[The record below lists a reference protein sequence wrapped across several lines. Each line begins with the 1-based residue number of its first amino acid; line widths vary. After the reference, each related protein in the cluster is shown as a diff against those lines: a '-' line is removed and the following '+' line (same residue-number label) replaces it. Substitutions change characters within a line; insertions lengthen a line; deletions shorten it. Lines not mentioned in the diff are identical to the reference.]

1 MTPVHAAHRAGADP
15 RPVRHAATSRWQRGM
30 VTVETA
36 LAVPALLLAGLCAA
50 VLPGVVGGQV
60 ACGDAAREAA
70 LMIARDVP
78 RSAAVEAASTLAPPG
93 AVVAVEA
100 RGRFVEV
107 TVRASLQPL
116 PGRFAAAVRVPVTA
130 SAVALRE
137 ADAL

>member
-1 MTPVHAAHRAGADP
+1 MTPLHAAHRAGADP
-15 RPVRHAATSRWQRGM
+15 RPVRHAAPSRWQRGM
-30 VTVETA
+30 VTAETA

-70 LMIARDVP
+70 LLIARDVP
-78 RSAAVEAASTLAPPG
+78 RSAAVRTAATLAPPG
-93 AVVAVEA
+93 AAVAIDT

-107 TVRASLQPL
+107 TVRATLQPL
-116 PGRFAAAVRVPVTA
+116 PGPFAGAVGVPVAA

-137 ADAL
+137 ADAR